1 MKKKIL
7 ISTGGTGGHVIPA
20 TIFYEQLKNE
30 MPHRF
35 TNEQINTSYNFPVE
49 SGDDIALFVRMRS
62 NLFFNSYQKAEDET
76 HDIMQDG
83 EGAVINYYNQL
94 KFLYNNKQQ
103 LTFDDNKYTVKI
115 KPTTWRLVINL
126 S

>member
-1 MKKKIL
+1 
-7 ISTGGTGGHVIPA
+7 
-20 TIFYEQLKNE
+20 
-30 MPHRF
+30 
-35 TNEQINTSYNFPVE
+35 
-49 SGDDIALFVRMRS
+49 MRS

-76 HDIMQDG
+76 HDIIQDG
-83 EGAVINYYNQL
+83 EDAVINYYNQL